1 MSISG
6 SSLRIAGPNSLLK
19 IGGLAAIAY
28 ILFKRITGM
37 QPSEKTTLQR
47 TTRPHE
53 RSYTAEGG
61 ASVRKIKIDSPG
73 SSTSSAVHYGQ
84 SDLAKGHTIT
94 ITGGEESEVGKYLQR
109 PKTVSLEPERAIPPS
124 AVESQA
130 AQQGE
135 SLDEE
140 SPAHILASVK
150 EPETMQALDDTLSR
164 TAHVEGAY
172 AEGEL
177 SPERGLDIERDEKW
191 KKIAAIEAI
200 ECMAAEGNQ
209 EAKSLLFKHVQS
221 EDFSIRHEAIRGILQ
236 HGGREDRELLQRTL
250 PAGDWYIMDIRPE
263 DMRRV
268 C

>member
-6 SSLRIAGPNSLLK
+6 SSLRIAGPKSLLK
-19 IGGLAAIAY
+19 IGGLAAVAY
-28 ILFKRITGM
+28 ILLKRIVKM
-37 QPSEKTTLQR
+37 QPSEKIRLQKM
-47 TTRPHE
+47 TRPPE
-53 RSYTAEGG
+53 KSYTAEGREG
-61 ASVRKIKIDSPG
+61 VRKIKVDSSG
-73 SSTSSAVHYGQ
+73 SSTSGAAHYGQ
-84 SDLAKGHTIT
+84 GDIAKGRTIT
-94 ITGGEESEVGKYLQR
+94 ITGGEESEEEKYLPQPR
-109 PKTVSLEPERAIPPS
+109 TVSFEPEKAIPPS
-124 AVESQA
+124 AVESQT
-130 AQQGE
+130 AQRGE
-135 SLDEE
+135 YMDEE

-164 TAHVEGAY
+164 PSYEEEAHA
-172 AEGEL
+172 AGEL
-177 SPERGLDIERDEKW
+177 SREKGLGAESDERT

-200 ECMAAEGNQ
+200 ECMAAEGNP

-221 EDFSIRHEAIRGILQ
+221 EDFSVRYEAIRGILQ